1 MTIVKEQPAAGTE
14 ASGRNGGPM
23 LTSVKFSLNLS
34 TLAEIREFCG
44 VMAKTEMVPKAYRG
58 KPDDILVSVLHGQ
71 ELGLPAL
78 QALQSIAVING
89 VPSIY
94 GDAALALVRSSG
106 KLEDFDEWLEV
117 DGQRIDGPVDVVDLA
132 DKQGKKIVAYCV
144 SKRLGSLKPRKTWFS
159 VDDAKRAHLWLK
171 KGYEG
176 KETPWCTVPQR
187 MLMWRA
193 RGWNLR
199 DNFGDV
205 LKGLAIYE
213 EAQDFDLDM
222 QRGADGTYQA
232 PSPSAPVGGA
242 PSPTEASQEKGNALL
257 KKLEFGKPAATAT
270 PPPSDAPG
278 SPAAE
283 PEPAPATTEAPP
295 TQVPAASG
303 ALPAPDGAALDHE
316 ARQLVSTFT
325 ASAKG
330 TAILK
335 GVRKDFKLA
344 PAEVVPTDVLQ
355 LPLFIGT
362 LKQHLG
368 KL

>member
-1 MTIVKEQPAAGTE
+1 
-14 ASGRNGGPM
+14 
-23 LTSVKFSLNLS
+23 
-34 TLAEIREFCG
+34 
-44 VMAKTEMVPKAYRG
+44 
-58 KPDDILVSVLHGQ
+58 
-71 ELGLPAL
+71 
-78 QALQSIAVING
+78 
-89 VPSIY
+89 
-94 GDAALALVRSSG
+94 
-106 KLEDFDEWLEV
+106 
-117 DGQRIDGPVDVVDLA
+117 
-132 DKQGKKIVAYCV
+132 
-144 SKRLGSLKPRKTWFS
+144 
-159 VDDAKRAHLWLK
+159 
-171 KGYEG
+171 
-176 KETPWCTVPQR
+176 

-213 EAQDFDLDM
+213 EAQDYDLDM

-270 PPPSDAPG
+270 PAPPSEAPG
-278 SPAAE
+278 SPAPEQE
-283 PEPAPATTEAPP
+283 PVPATTEAPS

-303 ALPAPDGAALDHE
+303 APPAPDVAALDHE

-355 LPLFIGT
+355 LPLFIAT